1 MATEKQLILIT
12 APFNC
17 GHCARALK
25 ELPSY
30 CENNGWEFIEM
41 QNERGEDDFPVNT
54 YPTIMVRVNEKM
66 VNTIVGYNKK
76 NLLKELKQ
84 Y

>member
-1 MATEKQLILIT
+1 MSKQLILIT

-17 GHCARALK
+17 GHCERAK
-25 ELPSY
+25 QDLP
-30 CENNGWEFIEM
+30 NWTRQNGWEFTEI
-41 QNERGEDDFPVNT
+41 EDDPKDSVGADT

-66 VNTIVGYNKK
+66 VNTIIGYNKES
-76 NLLKELKQ
+76 LIKELKK

>member
-1 MATEKQLILIT
+1 MSKQLILIT

-17 GHCARALK
+17 GHCEKAK
-25 ELPSY
+25 KDLP
-30 CENNGWEFIEM
+30 NWTRQNGWEYTEI
-41 QNERGEDDFPVNT
+41 EDDPKDQLGTDT

-66 VNTIVGYNKK
+66 VNTIVGYNKE
-76 NLLKELKQ
+76 NLIKELKK